1 MKNTIV
7 STIVFV
13 FLAFL
18 FSKDSNAWFPIKI
31 EKDIKLVVT
40 IVPTATPTPIVF
52 KQIDPDIDLHLLPTL
67 KVTPTLSPEP
77 SLLPE
82 LTVTQTPVDSENE
95 VTISPMQEEVLATPS
110 SNATNLESEEKT
122 ETEET
127 NLKMWL
133 MYITIGLLLLIVIIQ
148 LWPKKKKEEE

>member
-7 STIVFV
+7 SAIVFV
-13 FLAFL
+13 FLTFL
-18 FSKDSNAWFPIKI
+18 FSKYSNAWFPIKI

-40 IVPTATPTPIVF
+40 IIPTATPTPIVF
-52 KQIDPDIDLHLLPTL
+52 KQIDPNIDLQLLPTL
-67 KVTPTLSPEP
+67 KLTPTLSPEP
-77 SLLPE
+77 SVKPE
-82 LTVTQTPVDSENE
+82 LTVTQTPTDSENE
-95 VTISPMQEEVLATPS
+95 VTISPVEEENVATS
-110 SNATNLESEEKT
+110 SPDTIELKDEEKV

-148 LWPKKKKEEE
+148 LWPKKKKED

>member
-7 STIVFV
+7 SAIVFV
-13 FLAFL
+13 FLTFL

-40 IVPTATPTPIVF
+40 IIPTATPTPVVF
-52 KQIDPDIDLHLLPTL
+52 KQIDPNIDLQLLPTL
-67 KVTPTLSPEP
+67 KLTPTLSPEP
-77 SLLPE
+77 SLKPE
-82 LTVTQTPVDSENE
+82 LTVTQTPTDGENE
-95 VTISPMQEEVLATPS
+95 VTIFPVEEENMATSSPDTVDLKD
-110 SNATNLESEEKT
+110 EEKV

-148 LWPKKKKEEE
+148 LWPKKKKGEE

>member
-7 STIVFV
+7 SAIVFV
-13 FLAFL
+13 FLTFL

-40 IVPTATPTPIVF
+40 IIPTAAPTPIVF
-52 KQIDPDIDLHLLPTL
+52 KQIDPNIDLQLLPTL
-67 KVTPTLSPEP
+67 KLTPTLSPEP
-77 SLLPE
+77 SLKPE
-82 LTVTQTPVDSENE
+82 LTVTQTPTDGENK
-95 VTISPMQEEVLATPS
+95 VTIFPVEEENMATS
-110 SNATNLESEEKT
+110 SLDTVDLKDEEKV

-133 MYITIGLLLLIVIIQ
+133 TYITIGLLLLIVIIQ
-148 LWPKKKKEEE
+148 LWLKKKKGEE